1 MKKTYCLYLIIYC
14 LFFLCSSLS
23 AQQKFVHPGILFNRA
38 DLQRIY
44 HTAQEKSS
52 PGYGSFELLR
62 DNPLA
67 SADYVMKGPFKVI
80 SRDGEYGHTKTR
92 MEADFSAAYLNS
104 LMWVA
109 THNKKYAQKALAILL
124 AYADSLQSIPATNDA
139 PLLVGLE
146 GIKIVNVLE
155 ILKYD
160 YKAVGAEQLAR
171 ITQMIK
177 GIFLPVC
184 ETFYSSPA
192 YTNGNWGPI
201 VTKFYLSAAIYLDD
215 RKMYEKAFDF
225 YLHAN
230 DNGTIANYIDGNTGQ
245 IQESGR
251 DQGHAQLGIGAM
263 ATICEI
269 AWKQGA
275 DLYSALDNRL
285 LKGFEYVANYNLG
298 NQVPFRRWKDIT
310 GKYGDWEQIST
321 ISRGRLIPVYQM
333 VYNHYVLRKRL
344 FMPFTQEVITKM
356 GPEGYD
362 RDQPGF
368 GGLLYLGSR

>member
-1 MKKTYCLYLIIYC
+1 MKKIQCLYLIVC
-14 LFFLCSSLS
+14 FLFFLSSISS
-23 AQQKFVHPGILFNRA
+23 AQQKFIHPGILFSSV

-44 HTAQEKSS
+44 QAAQDKSS
-52 PGYGSFELLR
+52 AGYASFELLR

-67 SADYVMKGPFKVI
+67 NSDYKVKGPFRVI
-80 SRDGEYGHTKTR
+80 SRDGEFRYTKSQ

-109 THNKKYAQKALAILL
+109 TRDKKYAEKSTAILL
-124 AYADSLQSIPATNDA
+124 GYADSLQRIPATNDA

-155 ILKYD
+155 ILKHD
-160 YKAVGAEQLAR
+160 FKGADPKKLER
-171 ITQMIK
+171 ITRMVT

-184 ETFYSSPA
+184 EQFYASPA

-215 RKMYEKAFDF
+215 QKMYDKAVRF

-230 DNGTIANYIDGNTGQ
+230 DNGTIANYVDGKTGQ

-251 DQGHAQLGIGAM
+251 DQGHSQLGIGAM

-269 AWKQGA
+269 AWKQGD
-275 DLYSALDNRL
+275 DLYGALNNRL
-285 LKGFEYVANYNLG
+285 LKGFEYTASYNLG
-298 NQVPFRRWKDIT
+298 NQVPFKKWKDIT
-310 GKYGDWEQIST
+310 GKYSEWEQISVEG
-321 ISRGRLIPVYQM
+321 RGRFIPIYQM
-333 VYNHYVLRKRL
+333 VYNHYVRRKGL
-344 FMPFTQEVITKM
+344 LMPFTQQVIAKM
-356 GPEGYD
+356 GAEGYD

-368 GGLLYLGSR
+368 GGLLYLGSK